1 MNSRQ
6 MMCAVAAFSLL
17 VAPVQL
23 GAEKSESGSWTL
35 SQRDSLLQVT
45 TGTEGL
51 LAGLAHSHTIV
62 AESFAGQIEY
72 DPANPENM
80 KIDVSLQS
88 ASLKVIDRDVDEST
102 RNQIQANMV
111 EILQPQVHATMR
123 FVSSKVRTVKGGL
136 EAAGVMTICGQEKP
150 LTISLTVAKSGAGHR
165 VTTEFRLNHSDFGLE
180 PYSAALGTIRV
191 ADALTFTIDA
201 QLVRP

>member
-1 MNSRQ
+1 MKIRS
-6 MMCAVAAFSLL
+6 MLGTLVVLL
-17 VAPVQL
+17 TMSAPTLVM
-23 GAEKSESGSWTL
+23 AEDQESTGWTL

-62 AESFAGQIEY
+62 AEAFTGQVEY
-72 DPANPENM
+72 DPAAPSKM
-80 KIDVSLQS
+80 RIDVALQS
-88 ASLKVIDRDVDEST
+88 ASLKVIDRDVDEAT

-111 EILQPQVHATMR
+111 EILQPEQHPTMR
-123 FVSSKVRTVKGGL
+123 FVSDKVKVVEGGIQ
-136 EAAGVMTICGQEKP
+136 ASGVMTICGKQKS
-150 LTISLTVAKSGAGHR
+150 LTIDLQVVKSGAGHR
-165 VTTEFRLNHSDFGLE
+165 VTTEFSLNHSDFGLE

>member
-1 MNSRQ
+1 MKIRLILG
-6 MMCAVAAFSLL
+6 ALAAL
-17 VAPVQL
+17 VAMGAPTQL
-23 GAEKSESGSWTL
+23 LAEDGVSTSWTL

-51 LAGLAHSHTIV
+51 LAGLAHDHTIV
-62 AESFAGQIEY
+62 AESFAGQVEY
-72 DPANPENM
+72 DPAAPSNM
-80 KIDVSLQS
+80 RIDVALKS

-111 EILQPQVHATMR
+111 EMLQPQVHPTMR
-123 FVSSKVRTVKGGL
+123 FVSNQVKVVEGGL
-136 EAAGVMTICGQEKP
+136 EASGVMTICGQQKP
-150 LTISLTVAKSGAGHR
+150 LTIALKVVKSGAGHR
-165 VTTEFRLNHSDFGLE
+165 VTTEFSLNHSDFGLE